1 MNQYIRQAQYKKGF
15 SQLILIVIIGA
26 VIVAAGGSIWYYR
39 QSAEQNKSAP
49 GTQTVPESSSSGTSS
64 APIEQAKQNAVPK
77 TSTNGRSSQYNYQQ
91 QPQKQSQA
99 TEVSKPAEKSVI
111 QEPKK
116 EVTKSQSGADPDSE
130 RVIIYVTSSGGHRV
144 SSMRDMVGSHWSTI
158 GTRGSMGGQFERP
171 QKMYV
176 DSSGRIYVAHSDN
189 GSISRM
195 DDITGRGWVSFAGFG
210 IENVRQEMQPG
221 PYEVT
226 LDRQGRIYTAA
237 LETLFRMDDMS
248 GTNFVKY
255 SEQGS
260 RTQNRPW
267 HVAFD
272 SRDRIYL
279 VTEER
284 SEIIRIDDMTGAGRT
299 TYGSAGNGKN
309 QFLSLSC
316 IRIDALDRIWVCDD
330 VNNRIVRID
339 AMDGTGWTAYDGSEA
354 PGHHLVLPQDV
365 ALGPTGKVYIADT
378 WNDRLI
384 RIDNLKGDGWISF
397 GTKGT
402 SAFGEFLAPKGI
414 FVWPIPTAP

>member
-1 MNQYIRQAQYKKGF
+1 MPAGRQGF
-15 SQLILIVIIGA
+15 SQLILVIVFGA
-26 VIVAAGGSIWYYR
+26 VLVIGGGSFWYYQ
-39 QSAEQNKSAP
+39 QSAKLNLNIESAP
-49 GTQTVPESSSSGTSS
+49 ETQAIPESSSIKPSS
-64 APIEQAKQNAVPK
+64 VPAEQPKPK
-77 TSTNGRSSQYNYQQ
+77 T
-91 QPQKQSQA
+91 
-99 TEVSKPAEKSVI
+99 TEVSKPAEKSVT
-111 QEPKK
+111 QEPEKG
-116 EVTKSQSGADPDSE
+116 VTKSQPGADPDPE
-130 RVIIYVTSSGGHRV
+130 RVIIYITSSGGHRV
-144 SSMRDMVGSHWSTI
+144 SSMHDMVGSHWSTI

-171 QKMYV
+171 QKMHV

-195 DDITGRGWVSFAGFG
+195 DDMMGRGWVSFAGFG
-210 IENVRQEMQPG
+210 IKNVRQEMQPG

-226 LDRQGRIYTAA
+226 LDRQGRIYTTA

-260 RTQNRPW
+260 RTQYRPW

-299 TYGSAGNGKN
+299 TYGSAGSGKD

-354 PGHHLVLPQDV
+354 PGHRLVLPQDV